1 MKWKQAIA
9 GICTGA
15 MLISS
20 LSGCGNTTS
29 APEESAVSQ
38 SQSGAEAVTK
48 EVAEEVVDLEIWV
61 TNTGHLPVEKD
72 SPMYNFY
79 KDLIGVGIIHPY
91 VEWNGG
97 TTYLEQLNLRIAAGE
112 MPDMFLPYGGLETS
126 LIENGALLDLTDLLP
141 EYAPNLWNLIPEDV
155 WNAMRAKDPSGEGR
169 IYIIPNINDY
179 GRNGSMIRQD
189 WLDNLGL
196 SMPTTQE
203 EYVEVLRAF
212 KNDDP
217 NGNGIQDELP
227 TGGRAEARWMEQ
239 LFGMYGVAMWEGY
252 PEWDIYDGELTYS
265 AVTSNM
271 RDALEWIASLYAEG
285 LLDPETLLND
295 KPAWD
300 AKIQSDRVGNWCHLP
315 QESYIYAEAM
325 EAATGVQP
333 DIAILPTISAPGYEG
348 TYYGR
353 RVNSIGWAVKNTDDE
368 AKIQAIM
375 KVFNAYGDQS
385 LWQTFNNGLEGMHSE
400 MVDGQL
406 VRLPED
412 KSTQQKL
419 VLEPFNGV
427 GTADFVIGL
436 LEEQLSEER
445 EWSVSDSI
453 RNIKDLQQYVK
464 FPAGDGIPSS
474 IYNDYPDIQNRSLY
488 VEYASK
494 IIVGEFPIEKF
505 DEFVEQWYATGGTE
519 VTKAAREWYDM
530 TQQNN

>member
-1 MKWKQAIA
+1 
-9 GICTGA
+9 
-15 MLISS
+15 
-20 LSGCGNTTS
+20 
-29 APEESAVSQ
+29 
-38 SQSGAEAVTK
+38 
-48 EVAEEVVDLEIWV
+48 
-61 TNTGHLPVEKD
+61 
-72 SPMYNFY
+72 
-79 KDLIGVGIIHPY
+79 
-91 VEWNGG
+91 
-97 TTYLEQLNLRIAAGE
+97 
-112 MPDMFLPYGGLETS
+112 
-126 LIENGALLDLTDLLP
+126 
-141 EYAPNLWNLIPEDV
+141 
-155 WNAMRAKDPSGEGR
+155 
-169 IYIIPNINDY
+169 
-179 GRNGSMIRQD
+179 
-189 WLDNLGL
+189 
-196 SMPTTQE
+196 
-203 EYVEVLRAF
+203 
-212 KNDDP
+212 
-217 NGNGIQDELP
+217 
-227 TGGRAEARWMEQ
+227 
-239 LFGMYGVAMWEGY
+239 
-252 PEWDIYDGELTYS
+252 
-265 AVTSNM
+265 
-271 RDALEWIASLYAEG
+271 
-285 LLDPETLLND
+285 
-295 KPAWD
+295 
-300 AKIQSDRVGNWCHLP
+300 
-315 QESYIYAEAM
+315 
-325 EAATGVQP
+325 
-333 DIAILPTISAPGYEG
+333 
-348 TYYGR
+348 
-353 RVNSIGWAVKNTDDE
+353 
-368 AKIQAIM
+368 M